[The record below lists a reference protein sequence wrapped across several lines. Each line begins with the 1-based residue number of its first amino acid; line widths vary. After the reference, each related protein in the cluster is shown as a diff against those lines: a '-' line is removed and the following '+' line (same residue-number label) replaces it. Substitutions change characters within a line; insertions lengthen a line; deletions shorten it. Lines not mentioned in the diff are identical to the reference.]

1 MRFVETALPGA
12 YIIETERRDD
22 DRGFFARVWCEKEFA
37 AHGLNTR
44 LAQANVA
51 FSKREGTLR
60 GLHFQTEPYAECKLV
75 RCTMGAIV
83 DVIVDLRAGSSTHK
97 KWVSVELTAEN
108 RCMLYVP
115 AGFGHGYQT
124 LVDDS
129 EVMYHTSE
137 FYVPEHAKGVR
148 HDDTAFGIRW
158 PRQISVISEA
168 DRTWPNYGK

>member
-12 YIIETERRDD
+12 YIIETERRED

-51 FSKREGTLR
+51 FSNREGTLR
-60 GLHFQTEPYAECKLV
+60 GLHFQAEPYAECKLV

-108 RCMLYVP
+108 RRMLYVP

-137 FYVPEHAKGVR
+137 FYVPEHATGVR